1 MESLFNVYKKNRM
14 REKGYSWNRSWNADS
29 ASTNMTNNISTDLT
43 NSASLNSDDG
53 KKKIKNELL

>member
-1 MESLFNVYKKNRM
+1 M